1 MRQTIALYTEI
12 SFWFGSLN
20 DAIET
25 TWGFRSDGAWN
36 ISFRAQFAY

>member
-12 SFWFGSLN
+12 SFWFESLN

-25 TWGFRSDGAWN
+25 TQKFRSDGAWN
-36 ISFRAQFAY
+36 ISWVIKPA

>member
-1 MRQTIALYTEI
+1 MRQTIALYREI

-25 TWGFRSDGAWN
+25 TQEFRSDGSWN
-36 ISFRAQFAY
+36 ISRVIKPA